1 MAEEKTI
8 FLHITDGSESRL
20 CKAELEFWSGLAFKI
35 PRTELK
41 SCDKNEEW
49 SKLLHAPGIYFMF
62 GNEDESDN
70 QDKAGRSFVYI
81 GQGEEDVLTRVR
93 QKHDFEKKER
103 HYWHEVVI
111 LVSDR
116 SFLNGKTKYLEK
128 RFIQIAKEV
137 DRFDL
142 INTQQASIT
151 KVDNGLEVF
160 IKDARLVLFH
170 LGYNV
175 LEPLPSS
182 TRIAEEDYLY
192 LSKKDWKGKKATG
205 VRKEDGFWVL
215 KGSYINSEEADYLS
229 PGYKSLRTEYKS
241 LIDKNNI
248 LTKDILFSRP
258 SAASSF
264 VYGRNSNGL
273 KEWKNK
279 DGVSLNCLDSDS
291 SSSQKT
297 SSKKTGA
304 KKSSKRE
311 KKDNFIPHGVEMLLL
326 SGKAFSAA
334 GYMLDDKQFVVL
346 KDSTMNPN
354 TRKSSDNGI
363 VKLRN
368 ELIETGVVKNY
379 SFTENHTFLSPSMA
393 AAVIVGGNSN
403 GWDLWKN
410 SKGRSLKEIKN
421 RS

>member
-1 MAEEKTI
+1 MAEDKTI
-8 FLHITDGSESRL
+8 TLHYPDYSVSRL
-20 CKAELEFWSGLAFKI
+20 CKAELPYCWTGLLFKI

-49 SKLLHAPGIYFMF
+49 SKLLHTPGIYFMF

-111 LVSDR
+111 LVSNH
-116 SFLNGKTKYLEK
+116 LNGKTKYLEK

-142 INTQQASIT
+142 INKQQADIT
-151 KVDNGLEVF
+151 EVDNGLEGF
-160 IKDARLVLFH
+160 IEKARLVLFH

-182 TRIAEEDYLY
+182 TRIAAEDYLY
-192 LSKKDWKGKKATG
+192 LSKKDWKDRKATG

-229 PGYKSLRTEYKS
+229 PGYKTLRTEYKS

-291 SSSQKT
+291 SSSQKSLSVKTAAKKT
-297 SSKKTGA
+297 SSRG
-304 KKSSKRE
+304 
-311 KKDNFIPHGVEMLLL
+311 KKDNVFPPGVEVLRF
-326 SGKAFSAA
+326 SGKTFSAA
-334 GYMLDDKQFVVL
+334 GYMLDDKRLVVL

-354 TRKSSDNGI
+354 TRKSSDQGI
-363 VKLRN
+363 VKQRN
-368 ELIETGVVKNY
+368 ELIETGVVKAY
-379 SFTENHTFLSPSMA
+379 TFMENHTFTSPSTA
-393 AAVIVGGNSN
+393 AAVIAGGNSN

-410 SKGRSLKEIKN
+410 SKGRSLKEIKK